1 MKYCRTHL
9 GRDFHRACTGKIG
22 FAGRH
27 DCVVC
32 CRWCCTGVGSSQKG
46 CGGRWWRGGGSGWG
60 RTSRPAVYISLTWRT
75 PGRVTWGES
84 SALIG
89 ALRPRRS
96 DDDTRRG
103 RRVWARRSTIG

>member
-1 MKYCRTHL
+1 MWFVVGGVAL
-9 GRDFHRACTGKIG
+9 ELRA
-22 FAGRH
+22 RRR
-27 DCVVC
+27 VVV
-32 CRWCCTGVGSSQKG
+32 VG
-46 CGGRWWRGGGSGWG
+46 GGEVVGSGWG